1 MITSRK
7 ELYEY
12 IELET
17 KDIGNPGIIH
27 KKNLATEGYLLN
39 VVDIMENENEK
50 KFN

>member
-1 MITSRK
+1 MAPNTYVNFDVPNHCVVIR
-7 ELYEY
+7 
-12 IELET
+12 
-17 KDIGNPGIIH
+17 NPGTIH